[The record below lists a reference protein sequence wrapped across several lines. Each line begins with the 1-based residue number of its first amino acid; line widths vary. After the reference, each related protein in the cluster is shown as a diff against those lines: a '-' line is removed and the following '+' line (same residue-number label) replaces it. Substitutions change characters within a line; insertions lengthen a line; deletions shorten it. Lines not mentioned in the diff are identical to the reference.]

1 VSHLRTEHALADVE
15 LVYGERRIKKR
26 ALIDTGA
33 SKSIISKRL
42 AIQLNAF
49 IPLDEPYVLRTADKD
64 GRLIISGFARLKVRF
79 QGVEIPGGCTFEV
92 AENMREDVDV
102 IIGRPEIDSWGIIL
116 TPEGARLRKVPVE
129 FDII

>member
-1 VSHLRTEHALADVE
+1 LRIEHALADVE
-15 LVYGERRIKKR
+15 LEYRGRRIKKR

-42 AIQLNAF
+42 AMQLNAF
-49 IPLDEPYVLRTADKD
+49 MPLDEPYILRTADKD
-64 GRLIISGFARLKVRF
+64 GKLIISGFARLKVKF

-92 AENMREDVDV
+92 AENLREDIDV
-102 IIGRPEIDSWGIIL
+102 IIGRPEIDSWGIIF
-116 TPEGARLRKVPVE
+116 TTKGARLRKVPVE